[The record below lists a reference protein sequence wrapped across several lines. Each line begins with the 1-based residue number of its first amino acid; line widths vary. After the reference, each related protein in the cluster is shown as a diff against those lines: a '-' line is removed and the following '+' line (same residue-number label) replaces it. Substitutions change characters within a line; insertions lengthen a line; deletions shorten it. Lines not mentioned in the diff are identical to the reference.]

1 MKKRLA
7 IVVLALVMCLSVVLA
22 ACATDNK
29 TGGGL
34 KKAAENVKA
43 MYSSDSTSTPTDY
56 KRVAQVKVEGD
67 TYPVTWTVNV
77 AEDKVKVGT
86 EVTDGQITISV
97 FQSDTEDI
105 PYVLTA
111 TLEKDG
117 AKETVT
123 FNYTVPKL
131 KITTI
136 ADFLAAKVDEKV
148 SYALKGHV
156 MATGADVGKAGS
168 FVIADETGSVF
179 SYNKFEVALGDEII
193 AYGTRSVNSG
203 VPQLGTTNVKV
214 VGKTGYT
221 EATATELKA
230 EAIDLSKLSNETI
243 TAMTGKYYKVTGV
256 KYAVSGGYAQ
266 GTYNGKQLLS
276 LYTNTTISDVAED
289 YTGKNIE
296 AYGYVRGFSAN
307 KYLTIQVTKI
317 VCTEEVTPK
326 TAKEKVDAE
335 LAALKISDIK
345 ATGDV
350 TLATTGKT
358 YTSVKIAW
366 TVAENEY
373 ATIKAGKLNVSK
385 LPKDADAEITLTATL
400 TRGDIK
406 ETKEIKVKICKEIVR
421 AAWECKLNVELKT
434 YAQLEATV
442 PEAGNTT
449 KEKYYTMGYIKSIEK
464 AQYGNLTIE
473 DRDGKTLIV
482 YGSYNFDGTIGFNDL
497 KNKPDVGSLIVVY
510 GVMTNFNGTK
520 EMKNAWIMQID
531 GTIQTYTTE
540 EKIAK
545 AKAALEAKTVT
556 IDAAATEV
564 ALPTVDGLTITW
576 TLPADTTVVA
586 LSTDGL
592 KVSAAT
598 LPEANT
604 TVKATA
610 KFTID
615 STEGTAEVTITVLK
629 AGTVQGKSIVKFVFP
644 DEGTASNSSYSD
656 TWVAKIGT
664 YEFNI
669 ANFNNNN
676 RGWKF
681 IKCGSSKAA
690 SVGTISTKA
699 AIAANIS
706 SVTINIDRIT
716 ADKVNSI
723 KLIVASDAEFKTVVE
738 TLEFTKGT
746 GDQTV
751 NISNPA
757 TGLYYKLEFD
767 CQQGTKNGLVT
778 LVSVDFIGT
787 AA

>member
-1 MKKRLA
+1 
-7 IVVLALVMCLSVVLA
+7 
-22 ACATDNK
+22 
-29 TGGGL
+29 
-34 KKAAENVKA
+34 
-43 MYSSDSTSTPTDY
+43 
-56 KRVAQVKVEGD
+56 
-67 TYPVTWTVNV
+67 
-77 AEDKVKVGT
+77 
-86 EVTDGQITISV
+86 
-97 FQSDTEDI
+97 
-105 PYVLTA
+105 
-111 TLEKDG
+111 
-117 AKETVT
+117 
-123 FNYTVPKL
+123 
-131 KITTI
+131 
-136 ADFLAAKVDEKV
+136 
-148 SYALKGHV
+148 
-156 MATGADVGKAGS
+156 
-168 FVIADETGSVF
+168 
-179 SYNKFEVALGDEII
+179 
-193 AYGTRSVNSG
+193 
-203 VPQLGTTNVKV
+203 
-214 VGKTGYT
+214 
-221 EATATELKA
+221 
-230 EAIDLSKLSNETI
+230 
-243 TAMTGKYYKVTGV
+243 
-256 KYAVSGGYAQ
+256 
-266 GTYNGKQLLS
+266 
-276 LYTNTTISDVAED
+276 
-289 YTGKNIE
+289 
-296 AYGYVRGFSAN
+296 
-307 KYLTIQVTKI
+307 
-317 VCTEEVTPK
+317 
-326 TAKEKVDAE
+326 
-335 LAALKISDIK
+335 
-345 ATGDV
+345 
-350 TLATTGKT
+350 
-358 YTSVKIAW
+358 
-366 TVAENEY
+366 
-373 ATIKAGKLNVSK
+373 
-385 LPKDADAEITLTATL
+385 
-400 TRGDIK
+400 
-406 ETKEIKVKICKEIVR
+406 
-421 AAWECKLNVELKT
+421 
-434 YAQLEATV
+434 
-442 PEAGNTT
+442 
-449 KEKYYTMGYIKSIEK
+449 MGYIKSIEN
-464 AQYGNLTIE
+464 ATYGNVTIE
-473 DRDGKTLIV
+473 DKDGKTLIV
-482 YGSYNFDGTIGFNDL
+482 YGTSSFDGTTRYDAL

-545 AKAALEAKTVT
+545 AKAALEAKAVT
-556 IDAAATEV
+556 IDTAATEV

-644 DEGTASNSSYSD
+644 DEGTASISSYTD

-669 ANFNNNN
+669 ANFNNNK

-681 IKCGSSKAA
+681 IKCGSRNAA

-738 TLEFTKGT
+738 TLEFAKGT

-767 CQQGTKNGLVT
+767 CQQGSSNGLVT

>member
-7 IVVLALVMCLSVVLA
+7 IIVLALVMCLSVVLA

-29 TGGGL
+29 TSDGL

-43 MYSSDSTSTPTDY
+43 LYQSDATSTPADY
-56 KRVAQVKVEGD
+56 KRVAQVKVDGN
-67 TYPVTWTVNV
+67 TYPIKWSVDV

-97 FQSDTEDI
+97 FQSESEDI

-117 AKETVT
+117 AKEVVT

-131 KITTI
+131 VFTTI
-136 ADFLAAKVDEKV
+136 ADFLAAKTSDEV

-156 MATGADVGKAGS
+156 MATGADEGKAGS

-230 EAIDLSKLSNETI
+230 EEIDLSKLSNETI

-266 GTYNGKQLLS
+266 ATYNGKQLLS

-296 AYGYVRGFSAN
+296 AYGYVRGFSAG

-326 TAKEKVDAE
+326 TAEEKVDAE
-335 LAALKISDIK
+335 LKALTVSDIK
-345 ATGDV
+345 KTGDV

-366 TVAENEY
+366 AVAENEY

-406 ETKEIKVKICKEIVR
+406 KTKEIKVKVCKEVVR
-421 AAWECKLNVELKT
+421 AAWECKLDVELKT
-434 YAQLEATV
+434 YAELEATV

-449 KEKYYTMGYIKSIEK
+449 KEKYYTMGYIKSIEN
-464 AQYGNLTIE
+464 ATYGNVTIE
-473 DRDGKTLIV
+473 DKDGKTLIV
-482 YGSYNFDGTIGFNDL
+482 YGTSSFDGTTRYDAL

-520 EMKNAWIMQID
+520 EMKSAWIMQID
-531 GTIQTYTTE
+531 GTIQAYTTE

-545 AKAALEAKTVT
+545 AKATLEAKAVT
-556 IDAAATEV
+556 IDTAATEV

-629 AGTVQGKSIVKFVFP
+629 AGTVQGISIVKFVFP

-681 IKCGSSKAA
+681 IKCGSKKAA

-716 ADKVNSI
+716 TDKVNSI

-738 TLEFTKGT
+738 TLEFAKGT

-767 CQQGTKNGLVT
+767 CQQGTANGLVT

>member
-7 IVVLALVMCLSVVLA
+7 IIVLALVMCLSVVLA

-29 TGGGL
+29 TSGGL

-43 MYSSDSTSTPTDY
+43 LYQSDATSTPADY
-56 KRVAQVKVEGD
+56 KRVAQVKVDGN
-67 TYPVTWTVNV
+67 TYPIKWSVDVT
-77 AEDKVKVGT
+77 EDKVKVGT
-86 EVTDGQITISV
+86 EVADGQITISV
-97 FQSDTEDI
+97 FQSESEDI

-117 AKETVT
+117 AKEVVT

-131 KITTI
+131 VYTTI
-136 ADFLAAKVDEKV
+136 ADFLAAKTSDEV

-156 MATGADVGKAGS
+156 MATGADEGKAGS

-230 EAIDLSKLSNETI
+230 EEIDLSKLSNETI

-317 VCTEEVTPK
+317 VCTEDVTPK

-350 TLATTGKT
+350 SLATTGKT

-449 KEKYYTMGYIKSIEK
+449 KEKYYTMGYIKSIEN
-464 AQYGNLTIE
+464 ATYGNVTIE
-473 DRDGKTLIV
+473 DKDGKTLIV
-482 YGSYNFDGTIGFNDL
+482 YGTSSFDGTTRYDAL

-520 EMKNAWIMQID
+520 EMKSAWIMQID

-545 AKAALEAKTVT
+545 AKAALEAKAVT
-556 IDAAATEV
+556 IDTAATEV

-644 DEGTASNSSYSD
+644 DEGTASNSSYND

-669 ANFNNNN
+669 ANFNNNK

-681 IKCGSSKAA
+681 IKCGSKNAA

-738 TLEFTKGT
+738 TLEFAKGT

-767 CQQGTKNGLVT
+767 CQKGTSNGLVT